1 MNLVNG
7 DVDPTPEMNLWL
19 SSGETHLWDL
29 GETKPA
35 TPWEAELDRLMEAQM
50 TTNNAAERKKLYDR
64 VQEIVAQNL
73 PFVFLVSPNIL
84 VAAQSTVGNFRP
96 AILEPYVLW
105 NVDQLFLQPA
115 GAARC
120 Q

>member
-1 MNLVNG
+1 
-7 DVDPTPEMNLWL
+7 MNLWL

-35 TPWEAELDRLMEAQM
+35 TPWEAELDHLMETQM
-50 TTNNAAERKKLYDR
+50 TTVSYAERKKLYDR
-64 VQEIVAQNL
+64 VQEISSQNL
-73 PFVFLVSPNIL
+73 PFIFLVSPNIL
-84 VAAQSTVGNFRP
+84 VGAQATVGNYHP

-105 NVDQLFLQPA
+105 NADQLFLRPA
-115 GAARC
+115 GAAKC